1 MHLINHPL
9 RSPPLPDLTTLEF
22 GIVAVALLLAGVI
35 KGGVGFGLP
44 MVGVTLLTIVIPLE
58 LAAAIVTVPIVISN
72 FWLSVQGGRFFIMVK
87 RFWLMMLALGAGVFT
102 GAMILV
108 GVDPSILFIVLGAMV
123 LVFSVMDLTN
133 FKFPPPEK
141 VHIGWGIGAG
151 FFGGI
156 TGGISTI
163 WGPIMLIYL
172 SMLRLAKDE
181 FVSAVAVTW
190 FVGSLFLVAA
200 FGSFNVLTLETATLS
215 AIATVPVIAGT
226 FLGRAVRDRISQERF
241 RKFVS
246 WCLLLVALNPLRR
259 GFLG

>member
-1 MHLINHPL
+1 M
-9 RSPPLPDLTTLEF
+9 
-22 GIVAVALLLAGVI
+22 VA
-35 KGGVGFGLP
+35 
-44 MVGVTLLTIVIPLE
+44 VTLLTIVVPLE
-58 LAAAIVTVPIVISN
+58 LAAAIVTVPIVVSN
-72 FWLSVQGGRFFIMVK
+72 FWLSIQGGRFFIMVK

-123 LVFSVMDLTN
+123 LAFSIMELIN
-133 FKFPPPEK
+133 YKFPPPEK
-141 VHIGWGIGAG
+141 VSIGWGIGAG

-172 SMLRLAKDE
+172 SMLRLSKDE

-190 FVGSLFLVAA
+190 FCGSLFLVAA
-200 FGSFNVLTLETATLS
+200 FSSFNVLTVETATLS

-226 FLGRAVRDRISQERF
+226 FVGRAIRDRISQERF
-241 RKFVS
+241 RRFVS
-246 WCLLLVALNPLRR
+246 WCLLLVALNLLRR
-259 GFLG
+259 GIFG